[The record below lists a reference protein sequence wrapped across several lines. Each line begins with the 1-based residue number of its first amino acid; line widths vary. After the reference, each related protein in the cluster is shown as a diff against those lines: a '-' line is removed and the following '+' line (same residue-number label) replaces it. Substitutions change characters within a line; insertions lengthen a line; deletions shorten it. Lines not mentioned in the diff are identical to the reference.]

1 MYIEK
6 QIRKVVQFILNLAP
20 HLYKLQNLYNWMEML
35 LVLQMMT
42 VMLHVMILIKPLL
55 IQMMN
60 LILNQ
65 YQQTFSLF
73 QMLTQANL
81 IYWMSTSTQMLSHPS
96 FLFA

>member
-1 MYIEK
+1 MKMI
-6 QIRKVVQFILNLAP
+6 KVQL
-20 HLYKLQNLYNWMEML
+20 LYNWMEML
-35 LVLQMMT
+35 LVLQMKT
-42 VMLHVMILIKPLL
+42 LMLHPMTLMKPSL
-55 IQMMN
+55 IQMMK